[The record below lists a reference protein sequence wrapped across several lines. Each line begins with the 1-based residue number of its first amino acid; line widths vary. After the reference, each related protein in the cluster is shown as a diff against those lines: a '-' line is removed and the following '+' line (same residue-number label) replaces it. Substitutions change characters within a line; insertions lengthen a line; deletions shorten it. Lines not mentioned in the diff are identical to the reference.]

1 MVFHTHINED
11 QNIFSKSYNIPIL
24 DLSINMPGVDSN
36 FKIGNIQYEE
46 FENDLSNNIVPY
58 KFYSQDESLIE
69 YEEYFRNNG
78 TAFVVK

>member
-1 MVFHTHINED
+1 
-11 QNIFSKSYNIPIL
+11 
-24 DLSINMPGVDSN
+24 MPGVDSD

-46 FENDLSNNIVPY
+46 FENDLSINIVPY
-58 KFYSQDESLIE
+58 KFYSPDESLIE